1 MSKRTF
7 KEDKLAK
14 IYDAEVVPI
23 WSRRFGRMLMRDL
36 SLPQKAMVLDTN
48 CGSGY
53 PSLDILRR
61 MDEAGRI
68 IAVDSSSPLLDEA
81 RTKAGKLSGK
91 RIFFRSESTLPK
103 LPFADEVYDL
113 VISNAGVQQQD
124 DPEPAVRECARV
136 TKIGGRVI
144 ATYPL
149 AGTFGEF
156 YDLFREVLIKGD
168 YKDAIDRLDAYLTRY
183 PPLEQA
189 VAWFE
194 DAGLTDIETEY
205 ETFTLLFKSSREF
218 FFAPIIEYGPL
229 SAWKAIAG
237 KGQQMQDVFWQTKAA
252 IDAYFQG
259 TAFSVTV
266 YAGCVRGRKAAREP
280 SVVAPAPADPEAGP
294 MKGARA
300 SSNPK
305 RVSSSRPS
313 GVGRPGEPEL
323 PDAPSDEVDALSGS
337 WPIPVADPPKETT
350 GTGSMEPKWEI
361 AVPHETHMPIGD
373 YADEIPTVSRD
384 RLARVAVPAPPE
396 AKPAPEPEDVMEMG
410 TGEIELTSGSDDDLE
425 EDVDESAIESAEAA
439 DDAQHSDG
447 IRDETGEVMLGTGE
461 IELVDGSGSIK
472 ALPVS
477 RPGKRV
483 VRRDTPD
490 DPDDPDDP
498 DIL

>member
-23 WSRRFGRMLMRDL
+23 WSRRFGRMMLREL
-36 SLPQKAMVLDTN
+36 TVPNKAMVLDVN

-53 PSLDILRR
+53 PSLEILKR
-61 MDEAGRI
+61 MDEQGRI
-68 IAVDSSSPLLDEA
+68 IAIDSSSPLLDEA

-103 LPFADEVYDL
+103 LPFAEEVYDL
-113 VISNAGVQQQD
+113 VVANAGLQQLD

-136 TKIGGRVI
+136 TKVGGQVI

-168 YKDAIDRLDAYLTRY
+168 YKDALDRLDAYLTRY

-194 DAGLTDIETEY
+194 DAGLGDVQTEF
-205 ETFTLLFKSSREF
+205 ESFTLLFKSSREF
-218 FFAPIIEYGPL
+218 FFAPMIEYGPL
-229 SAWKAIAG
+229 SSWKNIAG

-259 TAFSVTV
+259 SAFSVTV
-266 YAGCVRGRKAAREP
+266 FAGCLRGRKLPRDLSVQVPGPDDGVVEP
-280 SVVAPAPADPEAGP
+280 S
-294 MKGARA
+294 KGQRA
-300 SSNPK
+300 SSSNPH
-305 RVSSSRPS
+305 RATSRPS
-313 GVGRPGEPEL
+313 GQAQSPEGREL

-337 WPIPVADPPKETT
+337 WPMPMDEPPREQT
-350 GTGSMEPKWEI
+350 GTGTGEPKWEI
-361 AVPHETHMPIGD
+361 ADLHEPHGE
-373 YADEIPTVSRD
+373 YAEEPPTVWGRRRPREEGGPTTGRGEDQEEIEPLTPRD
-384 RLARVAVPAPPE
+384 P
-396 AKPAPEPEDVMEMG
+396 D
-410 TGEIELTSGSDDDLE
+410 TGE
-425 EDVDESAIESAEAA
+425 
-439 DDAQHSDG
+439 
-447 IRDETGEVMLGTGE
+447 EVQLGTGE
-461 IELVDGSGSIK
+461 VEFESQDDDDELLTGEVQLGTAEIEVVHGAGS
-472 ALPVS
+472 ATV
-477 RPGKRV
+477 RPG
-483 VRRDTPD
+483 VRRVRRPGE
-490 DPDDPDDP
+490 PDDP

>member
-36 SLPQKAMVLDTN
+36 SIPPKAMVLDTN

-113 VISNAGVQQQD
+113 VLSNTGVQQQD
-124 DPEPAVRECARV
+124 DPEPAIRECARV
-136 TKIGGRVI
+136 AKIGGRVI

-205 ETFTLLFKSSREF
+205 ESFTLLFKSSREF

-313 GVGRPGEPEL
+313 GTGRPGEPEL
-323 PDAPSDEVDALSGS
+323 PDAPSDDVDALSGS
-337 WPIPVADPPKETT
+337 WPIPVADPPKES
-350 GTGSMEPKWEI
+350 TGSLEPKWEI
-361 AVPHETHMPIGD
+361 AVPHENRVPIGD
-373 YADEIPTVSRD
+373 YADEMPTLSRD
-384 RLARVAVPAPPE
+384 RLPRVAVPE
-396 AKPAPEPEDVMEMG
+396 PEPEEIMEMG
-410 TGEIELTSGSDDDLE
+410 TGEIELPSGDEDEGDLE
-425 EDVDESAIESAEAA
+425 EEVDEEAIESAMDA
-439 DDAQHSDG
+439 DDLAEHSDG
-447 IRDETGEVMLGTGE
+447 IRDETGEVQLGTGE
-461 IELVDGSGSIK
+461 IELVDSTGSITEH
-472 ALPVS
+472 PVS

-483 VRRDTPD
+483 VRRDTPES
-490 DPDDPDDP
+490 PDDPDDP